1 MVEEIMTG
9 LGEECGV
16 FGAYDLAGDDVASYV
31 YYGLFAL
38 QHRGQQ
44 SAGISVTDTT
54 GEDNN
59 VMYHKDTGLVNEVF
73 DKKSLLSL
81 KGNLGV
87 GHVRYS
93 TAGGTGRENAQPFV
107 IHYTK
112 GILSMAHNG
121 NLTNAMELRD
131 ELAETG
137 AIFQANTDSEL
148 ITYMIARERLN
159 TLTVEDAVK
168 AATERLTGAFSLV
181 ISSPSKLIGVRDPHG
196 FRPLCIGKKD
206 DIYFLS
212 SESAALDT
220 IGAEFIRDVEP
231 GEMVVVDKDGS
242 LTTHRISRETK
253 AARCIFEYI
262 YFART
267 DSRIDGQSVYTSR
280 TKAGSLLAQEHPVEA
295 DLVVGVPESGLAAA
309 IGYSQESGIPYGM
322 AFYKNSYVGRTFIKP
337 KQNER
342 TASVQVKLNVIREVV
357 EGKRIIMV
365 DDSIVRGTTIR
376 NIVRMLKRA
385 GATEVHVRV
394 SSPPFKFPC
403 FYGTDVPSS
412 ENLVAYN
419 NSLEEIRES
428 IDADSLGYLSVDSL
442 GDLCPG
448 LDYCD
453 SCFTGRYKGGI
464 PTNEQD
470 KKPCSSAKVL

>member
-1 MVEEIMTG
+1 MSLDASELFFFQAEDGIRDIGVTG
-9 LGEECGV
+9 VQTC
-16 FGAYDLAGDDVASYV
+16 
-31 YYGLFAL
+31 AL
-38 QHRGQQ
+38 PL
-44 SAGISVTDTT
+44 SA
-54 GEDNN
+54 
-59 VMYHKDTGLVNEVF
+59 
-73 DKKSLLSL
+73 L

-93 TAGGTGRENAQPFV
+93 TAGGIGRENAQPFV

-121 NLTNAMELRD
+121 NLTNATELRD
-131 ELAETG
+131 ELAKTG

-159 TLTVEDAVK
+159 TLTVEEAVK

-181 ISSPSKLIGVRDPHG
+181 ISSPSKIIGVRDPHG

-206 DIYFLS
+206 NIYFLS

-242 LTTHRISRETK
+242 LTSHRISKDVK

-280 TKAGSLLAQEHPVEA
+280 TKAGSLLAKEHPVEA

-309 IGYSQESGIPYGM
+309 IGYSQESGIP
-322 AFYKNSYVGRTFIKP
+322 R
-337 KQNER
+337 
-342 TASVQVKLNVIREVV
+342 
-357 EGKRIIMV
+357 
-365 DDSIVRGTTIR
+365 
-376 NIVRMLKRA
+376 
-385 GATEVHVRV
+385 
-394 SSPPFKFPC
+394 
-403 FYGTDVPSS
+403 S
-412 ENLVAYN
+412 EEHTSELQ
-419 NSLEEIRES
+419 SRQ
-428 IDADSLGYLSVDSL
+428 YL
-442 GDLCPG
+442 
-448 LDYCD
+448 
-453 SCFTGRYKGGI
+453 
-464 PTNEQD
+464 
-470 KKPCSSAKVL
+470 

>member
-196 FRPLCIGKKD
+196 FRPLCIGKKE

-231 GEMVVVDKDGS
+231 GEMVVIDKDGS
-242 LTTHRISRETK
+242 LTTHRL
-253 AARCIFEYI
+253 
-262 YFART
+262 
-267 DSRIDGQSVYTSR
+267 
-280 TKAGSLLAQEHPVEA
+280 SLIH
-295 DLVVGVPESGLAAA
+295 
-309 IGYSQESGIPYGM
+309 I
-322 AFYKNSYVGRTFIKP
+322 
-337 KQNER
+337 
-342 TASVQVKLNVIREVV
+342 
-357 EGKRIIMV
+357 
-365 DDSIVRGTTIR
+365 
-376 NIVRMLKRA
+376 
-385 GATEVHVRV
+385 
-394 SSPPFKFPC
+394 
-403 FYGTDVPSS
+403 
-412 ENLVAYN
+412 
-419 NSLEEIRES
+419 
-428 IDADSLGYLSVDSL
+428 
-442 GDLCPG
+442 
-448 LDYCD
+448 
-453 SCFTGRYKGGI
+453 
-464 PTNEQD
+464 
-470 KKPCSSAKVL
+470 

>member
-112 GILSMAHNG
+112 GILSMSHNG

-196 FRPLCIGKKD
+196 FRPLCIGKKE

-231 GEMVVVDKDGS
+231 GEMVVIDKDGS

-464 PTNEQD
+464 PTDEQD
-470 KKPCSSAKVL
+470 RKPCSSAKVL